1 MSNVG
6 VKASVDSSVVE
17 FIPPLTLLKST
28 ELISK

>member
-1 MSNVG
+1 MGKIG
-6 VKASVDSSVVE
+6 VKDSVDSSVVE